1 MKKEKKYCVCLIT
14 ERNRCIH
21 RKNDAVSPVI
31 GTVLLI
37 ALVVIIIAICASVFM
52 INSVVETPYIT
63 GVSISQQ
70 ENTILITYLGGDSIE
85 GSNLK
90 IMADDFDVSSLCT
103 GLDGVFGPGS
113 VLAWDSKAFSVDYVS
128 VVAVNPSTSSEQLI
142 VQKNVNKDGE
152 LSIGESTSKVIK
164 TLNENFKVYGNI
176 SDIDGDWIWNE
187 NVMYYVP
194 LDGHILTYGGIYWIV
209 TDRNSKMYKKDI
221 VNKDF
226 TQVIIGIPY
235 KLQIKVD
242 MIYTIDNSGVINGE
256 VSQGA
261 LCQNGNRIYV
271 YKGSNPTHTFWTGD
285 NVNWEL
291 CCKK

>member
-1 MKKEKKYCVCLIT
+1 M
-14 ERNRCIH
+14 
-21 RKNDAVSPVI
+21 S
-31 GTVLLI
+31 
-37 ALVVIIIAICASVFM
+37 
-52 INSVVETPYIT
+52 NSVVETPYIT

-70 ENTILITYLGGDSIE
+70 GNIILITYLGGDSIE
-85 GSNLK
+85 GANLK

-103 GLDGVFGPGS
+103 GLDGVFDPGS

-152 LSIGESTSKVIK
+152 LSIGESTAKVIK

-176 SDIDGDWIWNE
+176 SDIDGDWIWYE
-187 NVMYYVP
+187 RYGKYYVP
-194 LDGHILTYGGIYWIV
+194 LDGHILTYDGIYWIV
-209 TDRNSKMYKKDI
+209 TDRNSKMYKEDI
-221 VNKDF
+221 VTKDF

-256 VSQGA
+256 VSPGA
-261 LCQNGNRIYV
+261 LCQNGDGIYV
-271 YKGSNPTHTFWTGD
+271 YKGSNPTHTFGTGN

>member
-1 MKKEKKYCVCLIT
+1 MIKKNIVCLIT
-14 ERNRCIH
+14 EMNRCIH

-52 INSVVETPYIT
+52 SNSVVETPYIT

-85 GSNLK
+85 GANLK

-103 GLDGVFGPGS
+103 GLDGIFGPGS

-152 LSIGESTSKVIK
+152 LSIGESTAKVIK

-176 SDIDGDWIWNE
+176 EDFGTGVWDKKIRKH
-187 NVMYYVP
+187 YVA
-194 LDGHILTYGGIYWIV
+194 LYGSILTDGNTYWIV
-209 TDRNSKMYKKDI
+209 NEINGKIYLEDNDDDNFGQVLKKILAKNQYK
-221 VNKDF
+221 VV
-226 TQVIIGIPY
+226 Q
-235 KLQIKVD
+235 VD
-242 MIYTIDNSGVINGE
+242 MIYTIDSSGVINGE
-256 VSQGA
+256 VRPGA
-261 LCQNGNRIYV
+261 IGQKGDELYV
-271 YKGSNPTHTFWTGD
+271 YRGSSPANTFVSG
-285 NVNWEL
+285 NWI
-291 CCKK
+291 KARTR